1 MKIVFSRK
9 GFDSGS
15 GGGASPIVD
24 GKPISLPI
32 PDTKGIART
41 TYGDLGLGE
50 HASKASKGAYG
61 PESQCHHDPM
71 FTGDGRCL
79 FGQVGAAQTHL
90 ANQGVGVGDTFLFF
104 GLFRRDGEAP
114 HHRIFGYLKIEEMIS
129 LADSVPDDLVA
140 LGAAAPVSFIAKHEV
155 AGWPGVSVLAKLQ
168 ETLFIERAKRGK
180 AGEQAEKIRQ
190 RLADGDVMVLFAE
203 GTTSDG
209 NSLLPFKS
217 ALFGAVGV
225 RAGNEESASRE
236 PVHVQPV
243 AIVYTHHHGIPMG
256 RYGRPLAAW
265 PGDVELGPHV
275 AGVIGAGA
283 IDVSI
288 LFGNPIV
295 ATDMPDRKA
304 LALACET
311 AIRDM
316 ASSAL
321 RGRFPPSHGR

>member
-1 MKIVFSRK
+1 VILRVRLALILVLLVAMTILL
-9 GFDSGS
+9 
-15 GGGASPIVD
+15 
-24 GKPISLPI
+24 LPVQI
-32 PDTKGIART
+32 LAIR
-41 TYGDLGLGE
+41 L
-50 HASKASKGAYG
+50 
-61 PESQCHHDPM
+61 HHP
-71 FTGDGRCL
+71 
-79 FGQVGAAQTHL
+79 
-90 ANQGVGVGDTFLFF
+90 
-104 GLFRRDGEAP
+104 FRRRLP
-114 HHRIFGYLKIEEMIS
+114 NLWHRIASRLIGLKVNVHGEPARHDGIGVLIAANHVS
-129 LADSVPDDLVA
+129 WLDIVA

>member
-1 MKIVFSRK
+1 MILRVRLALIVVLLVAMTVLLLPVQILAIHLHHPLRRRLPNLWHRIASRLI
-9 GFDSGS
+9 GLR
-15 GGGASPIVD
+15 VNVH
-24 GKPISLPI
+24 GKPARH
-32 PDTKGIART
+32 DGI
-41 TYGDLGLGE
+41 GVLI
-50 HASKASKGAYG
+50 
-61 PESQCHHDPM
+61 
-71 FTGDGRCL
+71 
-79 FGQVGAAQTHL
+79 AANHVSWL
-90 ANQGVGVGDTFLFF
+90 D
-104 GLFRRDGEAP
+104 
-114 HHRIFGYLKIEEMIS
+114 I
-129 LADSVPDDLVA
+129 VA

-180 AGEQAEKIRQ
+180 AGEQADKIRE

-209 NSLLPFKS
+209 NFLLPFKS

-225 RAGNEESASRE
+225 RAGNEASSVRE

-256 RYGRPLAAW
+256 RYSRPVAAW

-288 LFGNPIV
+288 LFGDPIV
-295 ATDMPDRKA
+295 ATDMPNRKA
-304 LALACET
+304 LALACEA

-321 RGRFPPSHGR
+321 RGRAPASHAR